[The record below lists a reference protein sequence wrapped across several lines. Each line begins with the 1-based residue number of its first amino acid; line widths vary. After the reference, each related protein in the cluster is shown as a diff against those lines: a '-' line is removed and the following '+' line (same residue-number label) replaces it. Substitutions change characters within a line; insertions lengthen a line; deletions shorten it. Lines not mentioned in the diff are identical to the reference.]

1 MKSGWDCW
9 NQGERMKMDPHTAGV
24 IRTARHIGSIT
35 STPTLYSVGVEVIDI
50 RNDLFLSTCCSPNED
65 VRESRGFELV
75 RWTKWCSLTCHLV
88 SAHTLLLQTCC
99 RFLNF
104 SSWCVSTFTT
114 RMKVGTVLKHLQ
126 HFLVRISLPAVCSPS
141 WWRDVTT
148 YNVVGYKILDL
159 DWLWSGSFMS
169 CELVT
174 SIIQSVFPNML
185 CLNEFSVQS
194 FLVSLEQTHWHWY
207 CSSVSTVLLY
217 DAAHVLLMFNNYSFL
232 TIWKAKEELQCS
244 GKLNIFNIKLTNRSG
259 QTSST
264 VWWNISCDVIK

>member
-24 IRTARHIGSIT
+24 IRTSRHIGSDPYTLQCWRGGDRYQKWLVPVDLLLTKWRRARVLRLWTSKMNKVMQPHLSPGLCTHSAPPDLLPFLKLLVLMCLYFHNSNESRHSVKTSTALPRQNIT
-35 STPTLYSVGVEVIDI
+35 SCP
-50 RNDLFLSTCCSPNED
+50 
-65 VRESRGFELV
+65 
-75 RWTKWCSLTCHLV
+75 
-88 SAHTLLLQTCC
+88 SA
-99 RFLNF
+99 
-104 SSWCVSTFTT
+104 
-114 RMKVGTVLKHLQ
+114 VLHG
-126 HFLVRISLPAVCSPS
+126 
-141 WWRDVTT
+141 DVTT

-217 DAAHVLLMFNNYSFL
+217 DAAHVL
-232 TIWKAKEELQCS
+232 
-244 GKLNIFNIKLTNRSG
+244 
-259 QTSST
+259 
-264 VWWNISCDVIK
+264 